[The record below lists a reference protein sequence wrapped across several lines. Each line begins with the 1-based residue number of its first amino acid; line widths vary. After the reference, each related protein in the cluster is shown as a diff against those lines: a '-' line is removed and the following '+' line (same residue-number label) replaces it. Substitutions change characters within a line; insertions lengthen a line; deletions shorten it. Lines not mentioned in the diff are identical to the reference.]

1 MANAVLNCMFVKGF
15 LFIWIYVLK
24 IFFNIEKILLNDI
37 IQLDKNITIFYL
49 TLVPYER
56 WKNYDKIYK
65 NAWARK

>member
-1 MANAVLNCMFVKGF
+1 LFLN
-15 LFIWIYVLK
+15 
-24 IFFNIEKILLNDI
+24 NIEKMLLNDI
-37 IQLDKNITIFYL
+37 IQSDKNITILYL